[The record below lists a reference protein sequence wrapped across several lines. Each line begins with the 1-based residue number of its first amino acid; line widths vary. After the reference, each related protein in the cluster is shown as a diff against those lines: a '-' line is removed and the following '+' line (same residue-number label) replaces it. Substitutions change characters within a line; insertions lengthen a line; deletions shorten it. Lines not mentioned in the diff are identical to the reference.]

1 MSFLNPIFLL
11 ALIAVGLPL
20 LIHLLNL
27 KRPQKVAFSTLAFFR
42 ELKNTTIR
50 RIRIKKYLLLLLR
63 LAAIACFAMVL
74 ARPFLPPGLSGGGSA
89 QAPTLNA
96 ILLDNSISMSRIGTQ
111 GPLFEYGLEIINEIE
126 ESSKDDDRFM
136 LQLTNGEGEYGSIMS
151 HSNIQKAM
159 ESAEVQP
166 AGNFIDK
173 RLQELI
179 TSVREAPYQNK
190 NIFLI
195 TDGQYSQLQEL
206 QDAELDDITLTVID
220 VGDVEVQ
227 NTMVSEIS
235 TSTNMIGANIPFVL
249 NVELANRSDVSA
261 VNQFV
266 SLEFEGGNAGQY
278 SVALEPNEEK
288 IFSFEITPSE
298 TGSARGKIEIE
309 GDEFQPD
316 NEFYFTVQV
325 PETRNILWITD
336 ENSDPEFISYTGTM
350 LRVAGENDAQLSF
363 REASVDVFETA
374 DLSEFDAI
382 LLDGV
387 ESIPEFSFE
396 QLQDFVQN
404 GGGVMFFPSEN
415 GDMNNYNSLFSQFN
429 AGRFGGI
436 QGEYASFRTVATADE
451 LLEDHPAFTG
461 LFEREENEDL
471 RFTAPDIYY
480 YLKLLKPNSGTG
492 FDLMSMNNGDVLLY
506 EKRFGEGS
514 LTIAAIGNDPGWS
527 NFAVK
532 PLFAPLYYR
541 MLLYSASSDQGGFAD
556 HRLGNTF
563 SWQGNID
570 AENAVIEVG
579 EDVIKPKLDVV
590 PSGIRLT
597 FPAEEWEPGWIT
609 IRDESRSYM
618 ISSNL
623 SSGESD
629 FTSIDEEQL
638 ANLME
643 ETDPKW
649 VAAGE
654 LGEQELQ
661 EEIMASG
668 FGREIWSWF
677 MLAGLLFLVVES
689 LVSMLYKAETV
700 S

>member
-11 ALIAVGLPL
+11 ALFAVGLPL

-27 KRPQKVAFSTLAFFR
+27 RRPQKVAFSTLAFFR

-63 LAAIACFAMVL
+63 LAAIACLAMVL

-111 GPLFEYGLEIINEIE
+111 GPLFEYGIEIIQKIE
-126 ESSKDDDRFM
+126 ESSKDEDRFM

-151 HSNIQKAM
+151 STNIKRAL
-159 ESAEVQP
+159 ESVEVKK

-190 NIFLI
+190 NIFII
-195 TDGQYSQLQEL
+195 TDGQFSQLQEL
-206 QDAELDDITLTVID
+206 QDQELEDIKLTVID
-220 VGDVEVQ
+220 VGDVELQ
-227 NTMVSEIS
+227 NTKVSEIS
-235 TSTNMIGANIPFVL
+235 TSTNMIGANIPFML
-249 NVELANRSDVSA
+249 NVELANRGDINA

-266 SLEFEGGNAGQY
+266 SLEFEGETAGQY
-278 SVALEPNEEK
+278 SVALEPGEEK
-288 IFSFEITPSE
+288 IFTFEITPSK

-309 GDEFQPD
+309 GDEFQAD

-325 PETRNILWITD
+325 PESRNILWIND
-336 ENSDPEFISYTGTM
+336 GNQNPEFISYTGTM
-350 LRVAGENDAQLSF
+350 LRVVGENDAQFSY
-363 REASVDVFETA
+363 RQATVDFLETG
-374 DLSEFDAI
+374 DLSEFNAVLI
-382 LLDGV
+382 DGV
-387 ESIPEFSFE
+387 DNVPEYSFNL
-396 QLQDFVQN
+396 LQDYVQN
-404 GGGVMFFPSEN
+404 GGGVIFFPSED
-415 GDMNNYNSLFSQFN
+415 GDLSNYNSLFSQFN

-436 QGEYASFRTVATADE
+436 QGEYASFRTVASADE
-451 LLEDHPAFTG
+451 LLQDHPAFTG
-461 LFEREENEDL
+461 MFEQGDNEEL
-471 RFTAPDIYY
+471 RFTTPDIYY

-492 FDLMSMNNGDVLLY
+492 FDLMTMNNGDVLLY

-514 LTIAAIGNDPGWS
+514 LTISAIGNDPGWS
-527 NFAVK
+527 NFSVK

-541 MLLYSASSDQGGFAD
+541 LLLYSASSDQGGFAA
-556 HRLGNTF
+556 HKLGDAF
-563 SWQGNID
+563 SWRGNID
-570 AENAVIEVG
+570 SEEAVIEIG
-579 EDVIKPKLDVV
+579 EDVIKPTVDVV
-590 PSGIRLT
+590 PSGIRLSY
-597 FPAEEWEPGWIT
+597 PAEEWQPEWIT
-609 IRDESRSYM
+609 IKDETNSYI

-623 SSGESD
+623 SPDESD
-629 FTSIDEEQL
+629 FTSINEEQFE
-638 ANLME
+638 NLME
-643 ETDPKW
+643 EADPMW

-677 MLAGLLFLVVES
+677 MLAGLLFLVTES
-689 LVSMLYKAETV
+689 LVSMWYKAETV